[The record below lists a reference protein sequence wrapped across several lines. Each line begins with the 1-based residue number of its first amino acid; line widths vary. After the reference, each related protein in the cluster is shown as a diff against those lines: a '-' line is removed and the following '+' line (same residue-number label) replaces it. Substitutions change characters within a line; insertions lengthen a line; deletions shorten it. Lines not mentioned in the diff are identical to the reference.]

1 MAEATL
7 RDVIKV
13 LKQSDLNNQVDAD
26 LQTKNTAELRDEIGK
41 LNKMLGSYFT
51 KQNASKGD
59 DLEKSREASKKSDQS
74 QKEKNKPTT
83 FRGGL
88 SKGLGLDFLRN
99 VAGIPGAL
107 LGAALGGGA
116 IASLAPAF
124 GLILGKTLKAGAVF
138 GLLSLFGE
146 GLLTKGLEKL
156 TGKELGEGQAKEF
169 NSVLSKSLAA
179 AVLNK
184 KLGIATFIG
193 QMVGMSLPDSFSKE
207 NQKLLGIDLGIT
219 QETFATWGAT
229 IAAFFAPSLISGA
242 LTSAFTGKAPPTG
255 ATVGRDAK
263 GRFTKLSNKNA
274 SMFRQGFKGRM
285 GLGIAMTALGGVAGA
300 ALGDALG
307 SEELGDTLGDGISA
321 AGVGWM
327 VGGPIGAIVA
337 GIGTLA
343 IAGLSTLA
351 DWMTQQNDKIKERT
365 LKQLEKYENLSN
377 ESLAELDAE
386 NTAKVQ
392 AIAAR
397 AAQEL
402 ERQRVLAGGN
412 PLSEA
417 DQSKLDEANRL
428 RENAPLDLSRGTTLE
443 QLKVYMENA
452 MAGNKA
458 SLDALIK
465 LYKEVRPNA
474 DADDFYR
481 DNLRR
486 ARSAGL
492 GVEADEY
499 AKLISNTMNA
509 QNLMGYGVDKK
520 AVRTADYLRMSKG
533 DLMRDLPPVN
543 NGGGGANGAPI
554 VVNAPSTTGGTSNN
568 AMLTGMS
575 SATDKFSPH

>member
-26 LQTKNTAELRDEIGK
+26 LQSKNTAELRDEIGK
-41 LNKMLGSYFT
+41 LNKMLGSYFS
-51 KQNASKGD
+51 KQNAEKGD
-59 DLEKSREASKKSDQS
+59 DLEKKREASQKSDKI
-74 QKEKNKPTT
+74 QKEKNKPST
-83 FRGGL
+83 FKEGL

-116 IASLAPAF
+116 IASLAPTF
-124 GLILGKTLKAGAVF
+124 GIILGKTLKAGAVF

-156 TGKELGEGQAKEF
+156 TGKELEEGKAKEF

-193 QMVGMSLPDSFSKE
+193 QMVGLALPDSFSEE
-207 NQKLLGIDLGIT
+207 NQKILGLDLGIT
-219 QETFATWGAT
+219 KETFATWGAT
-229 IAAFFAPSLISGA
+229 IGAFFAPSLITGA
-242 LTSAFTGKAPPTG
+242 LTSAFTGKAAPTG

-263 GRFTKLSNKNA
+263 GRFTKLSNNNS
-274 SMFRQGFKGRM
+274 SMFKMGFKARM
-285 GLGIAMTALGGVAGA
+285 GLGVAMVALGGVAGA
-300 ALGDALG
+300 ALGETLG
-307 SEELGDTLGDGISA
+307 SEELGNTLGDGISA

-343 IAGLSTLA
+343 IAGLSTLG
-351 DWMTQQNDKIKERT
+351 DWLKDQDEKIRNRIV
-365 LKQLEKYENLSN
+365 KQLEKYENLSN
-377 ESLAELDAE
+377 EAIGKLDAE
-386 NTAKVQ
+386 NAEKVQ
-392 AIAAR
+392 IAAGM
-397 AAQEL
+397 AAQEIKRKQEL
-402 ERQRVLAGGN
+402 EGGN
-412 PLSEA
+412 PLSDA
-417 DQSKLDEANRL
+417 DQAALDQANRL
-428 RENAPLDLSRGTTLE
+428 MTAAPLDLGRGVAPE
-443 QLKVYMENA
+443 QLKAYMENA

-458 SLDALIK
+458 ALDALIK

-481 DNLRR
+481 DNQRR
-486 ARSAGL
+486 ARTAGL
-492 GVEADEY
+492 ENSDEY
-499 AKLISNTMNA
+499 ARLISNTMRM
-509 QNLMGYGVDKK
+509 QNMMGYGEDKK

-568 AMLTGMS
+568 AMLTGLA